1 MKLRLAPGIHAAMV
15 EGDLVL
21 LDVAADAYFCLPA
34 AARDLALRGAELEV
48 DASALAERLCAA
60 GLALPLVAGLGA
72 TRPMP
77 PAPTRTARR
86 LIEAGEAR
94 PRASFHCALALA
106 KAAVRALAGRRLA
119 FEALLP
125 PGAAFVEPSPSPDL
139 LADLALYRGVTPW
152 LPIDGACLFRSH
164 MLRTYLVALG
174 HRVSWV
180 FGVRT
185 WPFSAHCWLQA
196 GDVVLDDEA
205 ERLAAYA
212 PILVL

>member
-1 MKLRLAPGIHAAMV
+1 MRLRLAPGLHGAMI

-34 AARDLALRGAELEV
+34 AARDLVLSGSELEV
-48 DASALAERLCAA
+48 TPAALAEGLCEV
-60 GLALPLVAGLGA
+60 GLALPLVAGLGDA
-72 TRPMP
+72 RPTP
-77 PAPTRTARR
+77 PPPTRTARR
-86 LIEAGEAR
+86 LIETLDAASRTR
-94 PRASFHCALALA
+94 PCHGLALT
-106 KAAVRALAGRRLA
+106 KAVAAAIAGRRLA

-125 PGAAFVEPSPSPDL
+125 AAVPFAVQPPTPAL
-139 LADLALYRGVTPW
+139 LSDLAVYRRIVPW

-164 MLRTYLVALG
+164 MLRAYLTTLG
-174 HRVSWV
+174 HGVSWV

-196 GDVVLDDEA
+196 GDVALDDEA
-205 ERLAAYA
+205 ERLTAYA